1 MCSVMSSDRSLA
13 CMTACCSFIHI
24 TLQHGMMATEK
35 PVTLLTPPLW
45 HQDITSSDGAQFLTC
60 ATLRLCR
67 YIGIQEKDFEWLT
80 EQLVSLA
87 NKYCQGRIVSA
98 LEGGYRIQGG
108 VVSAFARSVAAHV
121 RALSS
126 RSLAEWNWAD
136 VKAEQQREKQRKVMS
151 MLALATFSICR
162 YSTDQLV
169 FCHRDPAGG
178 NTDNVSSRSMLIYC
192 MRQPSLLC
200 ACSTTI

>member
-1 MCSVMSSDRSLA
+1 MNGTVLA
-13 CMTACCSFIHI
+13 
-24 TLQHGMMATEK
+24 
-35 PVTLLTPPLW
+35 
-45 HQDITSSDGAQFLTC
+45 
-60 ATLRLCR
+60 LCR

-126 RSLAEWNWAD
+126 RSLAEWSWAD

-151 MLALATFSICR
+151 LLTSAMVTVCRHCIAKADDKGDSKAVAKEDAEADAQDYLPASLSIR
-162 YSTDQLV
+162 KD
-169 FCHRDPAGG
+169 
-178 NTDNVSSRSMLIYC
+178 
-192 MRQPSLLC
+192 
-200 ACSTTI
+200 